1 MGKQYQVDFRLGAA
15 LDSSFSRSLTAASS
29 DFKNLQRDV
38 MKLGSS
44 KGSANTTS
52 PIREDL
58 KRTQKELRKTGKES
72 DYMSNQIKKAGAT
85 VAGFLGARAAIGFG
99 KDIVNT
105 FAGFEQ
111 GMANV
116 RAVSGLD
123 KTSEDFQKLTAK
135 AREMGE
141 RTSKTASEAA
151 DGLQYL
157 ALAGWN
163 TQQMLAGIEP
173 VLRLSEAG
181 AMDLGR
187 ASDLATDSMAAL
199 GLGVKELPAY
209 LDKVAQASR
218 RSNTSVEQLMDAFLV
233 SGGSFKTFNVPLEE
247 ATSLLG
253 ILANRGYKGSEAGTA
268 MNAIITNL
276 TSGMGQA
283 GTAMEE
289 LKLSAFDSKGKFKG
303 LENVFLEVKEKIDK
317 MTDSQKA
324 QYIAMIAGKE
334 HLKTFTGILD
344 GLGKEYGA
352 LKKDVSHANG
362 ALMEMS
368 TTQMDTFQ
376 GSMKLLESAV
386 ESAKIQL
393 GEKFAPTIRKVADD
407 ISTKLPEAMQEL
419 EKNWPLVIDR
429 AQTAGKVLGGLVGTI
444 AMFKTVNG
452 VKNTFTTVSTGMSN
466 VARGARM
473 IAPAIGMLANPIG
486 IAVAAVGALAGGWY
500 LYRRHQE
507 KARQELI
514 HMGDTLKTSLSD
526 YSAVETQTE
535 KTKVLVNEYDRLQAK
550 IADSK
555 TPADE
560 LTEAKRKL
568 VDVETQLKD
577 LYPEIISQHDIENGK
592 LEQKIGLIDRLSKAQ
607 LEEAKL
613 KLEKDIA
620 DNYGNVGKLQQE
632 ISELSENKISLE
644 LDKEKYYEAYVS
656 IKELENEFKKIVE
669 MDYSDQRTN
678 MLESLREKANEIG
691 KDVGL
696 NFSIVGN
703 ILGASDSLHDKYK
716 ETLDKL
722 VTTSDELKTAESSY
736 QQLYDAQR
744 QLIELNLGAKLEE
757 QSKKFNQLSDEEKK
771 RFNEALNAVAQLN
784 NEMKN
789 LDTEKEVK
797 IKVLMEQSGQQ
808 FWDMNN
814 LTERITS
821 GVPSPTKKYAE
832 GGFITRPHLG
842 LVGEA
847 GPEAI
852 IPLSSSR
859 RGRALGLY
867 ESVGKA
873 LGVRPY
879 ANGGIVGSLSRVNS
893 VASNSSQPGIN
904 IDFSPSIVIQG
915 DADPGVLKYV
925 DQAMLKLKE
934 DFGRMLENHLRQKSR
949 VSMNGAT

>member
-218 RSNTSVEQLMDAFLV
+218 RSNTSVEQLMDGFLV
-233 SGGSFKTFNVPLEE
+233 AGGSFKTFNVPLEE

-253 ILANRGYKGSEAGTA
+253 IMANRGYKGSEAGTA

-303 LENVFLEVKEKIDK
+303 LENVFLEVKGKIDK

-352 LKKDVSHANG
+352 LKKDVSNANG

-368 TTQMDTFQ
+368 NTQMDTFQ

-393 GEKFAPTIRKVADD
+393 GEKFAPTIRKLADD

-429 AQTAGKVLGGLVGTI
+429 AKTAGKVLGGLVGTI

-452 VKNTFTTVSTGMSN
+452 VKSTFNSVSSGIATVT
-466 VARGARM
+466 RGARLLG
-473 IAPAIGMLANPIG
+473 PAIGALTNPIG
-486 IAVAAVGALAGGWY
+486 LAVAAIGTLSLGVLAY
-500 LYRRHQE
+500 KRHQE
-507 KARQELI
+507 QARQELFN
-514 HMGDTLKTSLSD
+514 MKGAL
-526 YSAVETQTE
+526 ETAFSNYREVDNQVSRTAN
-535 KTKVLVNEYDRLQAK
+535 LVREYDRLTAK
-550 IADSK
+550 IKDSK
-555 TPADE
+555 LPAEE
-560 LTEAKRKL
+560 LTEARRKL
-568 VDVETQLKD
+568 KKVE
-577 LYPEIISQHDIENGK
+577 
-592 LEQKIGLIDRLSKAQ
+592 
-607 LEEAKL
+607 
-613 KLEKDIA
+613 
-620 DNYGNVGKLQQE
+620 QE
-632 ISELSENKISLE
+632 
-644 LDKEKYYEAYVS
+644 
-656 IKELENEFKKIVE
+656 
-669 MDYSDQRTN
+669 
-678 MLESLREKANEIG
+678 
-691 KDVGL
+691 
-696 NFSIVGN
+696 
-703 ILGASDSLHDKYK
+703 
-716 ETLDKL
+716 
-722 VTTSDELKTAESSY
+722 
-736 QQLYDAQR
+736 
-744 QLIELNLGAKLEE
+744 LIELNPDILTAEDAKSDRFREQLSLVQKQQGIRLEMAKRQLETEVTEQQSKLPELKKEYEKLKGDMDSYNKAYDDARKSYVMYSDFVNQHDAILKNPNLSQESKNQQLEDLLEQVNKVTGKWYSIWPNVQQDMLESQEAFKSNYENWKTASEEMLKAEENFQALYDKKKALIEMETNLGGKIEDSANKYKNMSAEEKQRFDTALAQLAKL
-757 QSKKFNQLSDEEKK
+757 
-771 RFNEALNAVAQLN
+771 NA
-784 NEMKN
+784 EMGR
-789 LDTEKEVK
+789 LPE
-797 IKVLMEQSGQQ
+797 
-808 FWDMNN
+808 
-814 LTERITS
+814 
-821 GVPSPTKKYAE
+821 TKKIDVDVIYKTIGQAPPEIKPSYTKSEVLPYAD
-832 GGFITRPHLG
+832 GGFINRPHLG

-893 VASNSSQPGIN
+893 VTSNSSQPGIN

-949 VSMNGAT
+949 VSMNGAI

>member
-15 LDSSFSRSLTAASS
+15 LDSSFSRSFTAASS
-29 DFKNLQRDV
+29 DFKNLQRSV
-38 MKLGSS
+38 LKLGSS
-44 KGSANTTS
+44 KGNTTS
-52 PIREDL
+52 SIREDL
-58 KRTQKELRKTGKES
+58 KRTQRELRKTGKES

-85 VAGFLGARAAIGFG
+85 VAGFFAARNVLNLG
-99 KDIVNT
+99 KDFVQT
-105 FAGFEQ
+105 FASFEQ

-181 AMDLGR
+181 ALDLGR
-187 ASDLATDSMAAL
+187 ASDLVTDSMSAL
-199 GLGVKELPAY
+199 GLEVKALPGF
-209 LDKVAQASR
+209 LDNVAQASR
-218 RSNTSVEQLMDAFLV
+218 RSNTNIDALMEAFLV
-233 SGGSFKTFNVPLEE
+233 AGGSFKTFNVPLEE

-253 ILANRGYKGSEAGTA
+253 IMANRGYKGSEAGTA
-268 MNAIITNL
+268 MNAIITNM

-283 GTAMEE
+283 GEAMKA
-289 LKLSAFDSKGKFKG
+289 LKISAFDSKGKFKG
-303 LENVFLEVKEKIDK
+303 LEKVFLEVKGKIDK
-317 MTDSQKA
+317 MTDAQKA

-344 GLGKEYGA
+344 GLGKEYGS
-352 LKKDVSHANG
+352 LKKDVSNANG

-393 GEKFAPTIRKVADD
+393 GEKFAPTIRKVAED
-407 ISTKLPEAMQEL
+407 ISTKLPEAMNTL

-429 AQTAGKVLGGLVGTI
+429 AKLAGKALGGLAGTI
-444 AMFKTVNG
+444 ALFKTVNG

-466 VARGARM
+466 AARGARM
-473 IAPAIGMLANPIG
+473 LAPAIGMLANPIG
-486 IAVAAVGALAGGWY
+486 IAVAAVGTLAGGWY

-514 HMGDTLKTSLSD
+514 HMGDALKTSLAD
-526 YSAVETQTE
+526 YSAVETQTQ
-535 KTKVLVNEYDRLQAK
+535 KTKGLVNEYERLQAK
-550 IADSK
+550 IANSK

-568 VDVETQLKD
+568 VAVETQLKD

-613 KLEKDIA
+613 KLEKEIA

-632 ISELSENKISLE
+632 ISELSENKITLE
-644 LDKEKYYEAYVS
+644 LDKEKYYESYVS
-656 IKELENEFKKIVE
+656 IKELENEYRKIME
-669 MDYSDQRTN
+669 MDYSEQRTN
-678 MLESLREKANEIG
+678 MLEGLREQANEIG

-696 NFSIVGN
+696 YFSHLGNF
-703 ILGASDSLHDKYK
+703 LGTSDSIHDKYK

-744 QLIELNLGAKLEE
+744 QLIELNLGTKLEE
-757 QSKKFNQLSDEEKK
+757 QSKKFNQLSDEEKN

-789 LDTEKEVK
+789 LDTEKQVK

-814 LTERITS
+814 LSERITS
-821 GVPSPTKKYAE
+821 GVPRPAKKYAE
-832 GGFITRPHLG
+832 GGIINRPHLG

-859 RGRALGLY
+859 RNRALGLY
-867 ESVGKA
+867 QSVGKA

-879 ANGGIVGSLSRVNS
+879 ANGGIVGSIRNRISS
-893 VASNSSQPGIN
+893 VASNRSQPGIN
-904 IDFSPSIVIQG
+904 IDFSPNIVIQG
-915 DADPGVLKYV
+915 DANPSVLKYV

-949 VSMNGAT
+949 VSMNGAI